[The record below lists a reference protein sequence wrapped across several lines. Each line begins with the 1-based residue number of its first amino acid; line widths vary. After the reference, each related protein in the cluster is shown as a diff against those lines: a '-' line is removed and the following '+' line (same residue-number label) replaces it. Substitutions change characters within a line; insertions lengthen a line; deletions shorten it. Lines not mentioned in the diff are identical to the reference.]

1 MCRALNSILA
11 LTAAAGVTGFVGMS
25 SRPFSPAS
33 VEGVWRPTEVTITGP
48 GARTITPVQPSLAII
63 TAKHYS
69 RVEIHSSAPRPNV
82 RNAAV
87 ATAEEL
93 RQAWGPVVAEAGTYE
108 TSAGGTLTL
117 HPVVAKS
124 PATTEPGTFFAYR
137 YRVAGDTLW
146 LTPQRDHR
154 GAVANPPTI
163 KLTRV
168 E

>member
-1 MCRALNSILA
+1 MDRIFLSILA
-11 LTAAAGVTGFVGMS
+11 V
-25 SRPFSPAS
+25 AS
-33 VEGVWRPTEVTITGP
+33 VAAVSSSSMSRSAPIEGVWRTSTVTITGP
-48 GARTITPVQPSLAII
+48 GARTIDQLQPSLAII

-108 TSAGGTLTL
+108 TSPGGTVTL

-124 PATTEPGTFFAYR
+124 PATTEPGTFFTYS

-154 GAVANPPTI
+154 GVVANPPTI